1 MDSKIGQAP
10 YDFPSVFS
18 FFLTEYIPESGPA
31 QVAQLAAPEA
41 TILDMPNIVGLMNG
55 MISFPKYG
63 LSDCNSGFARYVGFD
78 GCSDDGKFERSWG
91 RVTFGPTGTNVT
103 EMVSEVSLL
112 LTAGRLSKENGDI
125 IETACSSEPDD
136 GAIYRCIQQLI
147 MSSAE
152 FHTTNTMEK
161 SGEDRAVNNVSEG
174 TNSTYKAVVYLYL
187 GGGADTY
194 HMLAPHTCAPIDVY
208 SRFRAIRGKN
218 SLSEGIGLKREDMLV
233 IDGNNTDQPCSQ
245 FGIHPNLPILHELYN
260 AGHATFVSNA
270 GLLAQPV
277 DVTNYRGN
285 MGSVQLF
292 AHNDMT
298 SETMKEDIFQE
309 YAGTGVQGRI
319 ANVLA
324 NKGMTVNVF
333 SISGSPEVN
342 VVEAGSGVQS
352 QTISSSGLADFN
364 RNPSIA
370 DMNDVMLALNN
381 ATKKDTGFFA
391 ETFASKFTDAIKS
404 HEKLQQELSSV
415 NLGTTFPNTG
425 LAAQFSM
432 VAKIMKTAASRNVER
447 DLFYVSQGGYDTHSN
462 MQTNVA
468 NRFFDLNA
476 ALDAFVTEVRDVQGI
491 WNDVTVVQFSE
502 FARTL
507 DPNSGDGSDHG
518 WGGNHFQM
526 GGSLNGGIVRGE
538 FPSDFEVRSNN
549 TIGLSRGRMIPT
561 YPWDAMWRGA
571 AEWFGVDDGPEMD
584 KVLPMH
590 MNFPGKTYSAA
601 DLYNSP

>member
-1 MDSKIGQAP
+1 
-10 YDFPSVFS
+10 
-18 FFLTEYIPESGPA
+18 
-31 QVAQLAAPEA
+31 
-41 TILDMPNIVGLMNG
+41 
-55 MISFPKYG
+55 
-63 LSDCNSGFARYVGFD
+63 
-78 GCSDDGKFERSWG
+78 
-91 RVTFGPTGTNVT
+91 
-103 EMVSEVSLL
+103 
-112 LTAGRLSKENGDI
+112 
-125 IETACSSEPDD
+125 
-136 GAIYRCIQQLI
+136 
-147 MSSAE
+147 
-152 FHTTNTMEK
+152 
-161 SGEDRAVNNVSEG
+161 
-174 TNSTYKAVVYLYL
+174 
-187 GGGADTY
+187 
-194 HMLAPHTCAPIDVY
+194 
-208 SRFRAIRGKN
+208 
-218 SLSEGIGLKREDMLV
+218 
-233 IDGNNTDQPCSQ
+233 
-245 FGIHPNLPILHELYN
+245 LYN
-260 AGHATFVSNA
+260 AGHATLVSNA

-319 ANVLA
+319 ADVLA

-352 QTISSSGLADFN
+352 QTISSGGLADFN
-364 RNPSIA
+364 KNPSIA
-370 DMNDVMLALNN
+370 DMNDVILALNN

-415 NLGTTFPNTG
+415 DLGTTFPSGG
-425 LAAQFSM
+425 LASQFGM

-468 NRFFDLNA
+468 NRFIELNA

-491 WNDVTVVQFSE
+491 WDHITVVQFSE

-526 GGSLNGGIVRGE
+526 GGSLNGGKVRGE
-538 FPSDFEVRSNN
+538 FPSDFQVRSNN

-561 YPWDAMWRGA
+561 YPWDAMWRGV
-571 AEWFGVDDGPEMD
+571 AEWFGIDDGPEMD